1 MPEIRR
7 VLETSLYVDDLARSR
22 SFYTDILGLPSI
34 GESDRFVAFDA
45 GDGTVL
51 LVFRRGASAA
61 ALDVRGQRIPP
72 HDGSGPAHLAF
83 AVDTGELDPW
93 RLRLRAH
100 GVEIESEVRW
110 PRGGT
115 SVYFRDPD
123 GHCLELAAPG
133 VWPTY

>member
-7 VLETSLYVDDLARSR
+7 VLETSLYVDDLARAR
-22 SFYTDILGLPSI
+22 SFYTGVLGLPSI
-34 GESDRFVAFDA
+34 GESDRFLAFDA
-45 GDGTVL
+45 GAGTVL
-51 LVFRRGASAA
+51 LVFRRGASSV
-61 ALDVRGQRIPP
+61 ALDVGGQRIPA
-72 HDGSGPAHLAF
+72 HDGSGPVHLAF
-83 AVDTGELDPW
+83 AIDAGELAPW
-93 RLRLRAH
+93 RDRLQMH